1 MTFTNKNW
9 WQRAAI
15 VALGLALAQTDDGF
29 AAGPGKGGGLAGLRD
44 RLGQAERPALGGGN
58 SGKAA
63 GPRVNNSEAKPRP
76 NILEQAGRIGKPA
89 SQPQGRGGG
98 QPNLFDQLK
107 NTTAAKGP
115 RRPQEA
121 TSAKTSGRVQPTT
134 NPNLGNLLGG
144 LGNSRKPGKAGVD
157 SGRQP
162 TAANSLGQLLKDR
175 GPAVNR
181 PGKGE
186 TKSTATGLGMLKQRL
201 EQKEKAGP
209 LGAKVQNRPGGRLE
223 SLNDRLQGSSSLGRP
238 KKNTDGPKLGRPT
251 TKSPLPK
258 LGDIAAKRP
267 TERPGT
273 KIGSKTTLDSLK
285 DRVKRPG
292 DAGSKNPIVNRL
304 FPPLVGKGRKLPDL
318 TASERLGRI
327 REKIGAKEGSR
338 PALETLTGRLP
349 KTTGV
354 DLKTKLVNRPFPS
367 KVGLGGKLKELT
379 QPVGKGKIQAILG
392 AKGGSLPLLSSLLQ
406 GEPAVLDNNIVVPD
420 QTQID
425 IDNNNTVIGAQG
437 QGAVQA
443 INLAT
448 SIIDLVQTAVATNG
462 LQGTGVETL
471 GGGTVNCPP
480 VTGTVNCPPVTGT
493 VECPPMGTGGEV
505 VIDDSGDNGT
515 DIDGD
520 IEMVDG
526 EDLTDGTA
534 DDLDAG
540 LGDDVSDGTDLG
552 EDAVAE
558 YTVLV
563 VNVTAQP
570 MTYSVRREG
579 SVWGT
584 YELPT
589 GEEHRFVIPTPEL
602 DVQYT
607 TDGEPTTIT
616 VPGDHVYA
624 FAEDN
629 GTVSLFLADE
639 E

>member
-76 NILEQAGRIGKPA
+76 NIFEQAGRIGKA
-89 SQPQGRGGG
+89 TSQPQTTHQGRGSG

-107 NTTAAKGP
+107 NTAAKGP
-115 RRPQEA
+115 RRPQDSA
-121 TSAKTSGRVQPTT
+121 PAKTSGRVPPAANQ
-134 NPNLGNLLGG
+134 NLGNLLSG
-144 LGNSRKPGKAGVD
+144 LGNNRKPGKADVD
-157 SGRQP
+157 TGRQP
-162 TAANSLGQLLKDR
+162 AAASSLGQLLKDR

-181 PGKGE
+181 PVKGE
-186 TKSTATGLGMLKQRL
+186 TKSPATGLEMLKQQL
-201 EQKEKAGP
+201 GQKGNAGP
-209 LGAKVQNRPGGRLE
+209 LGAKVQNRPGGKLG
-223 SLNDRLQGSSSLGRP
+223 SQNDRLPGLSSLGRP
-238 KKNTDGPKLGRPT
+238 KKNSDGPKLGRPT
-251 TKSPLPK
+251 TKSQLPK
-258 LGDIAAKRP
+258 LGGIVAKRP
-267 TERPGT
+267 TEGPGA
-273 KIGSKTTLDSLK
+273 KMTTLDSLK
-285 DRVKRPG
+285 DRLKRPG
-292 DAGSKNPIVNRL
+292 GVGSKNPTVNRP
-304 FPPLVGKGRKLPDL
+304 FPPLVGKSGKLTDL
-318 TASERLGRI
+318 TASDRLGRI
-327 REKIGAKEGSR
+327 REKISTKQGSQR
-338 PALETLTGRLP
+338 PVLETLKGRLP
-349 KTTGV
+349 NTAGV
-354 DLKTKLVNRPFPS
+354 DLKTKLVNRPLPP

-379 QPVGKGKIQAILG
+379 QPVGQGKIQAILG
-392 AKGGSLPLLSSLLQ
+392 AKGGSLPLLSSLVQ

-425 IDNNNTVIGAQG
+425 IDNNNNNTVVGVPG

-462 LQGTGVETL
+462 IQGSGVETL
-471 GGGTVNCPP
+471 GGGTVDCPP
-480 VTGTVNCPPVTGT
+480 VTGTIDCPP
-493 VECPPMGTGGEV
+493 PGTGGEEIV
-505 VIDDSGDNGT
+505 DDSGDT
-515 DIDGD
+515 DADTDGDLEMIDG
-520 IEMVDG
+520 EEG
-526 EDLTDGTA
+526 LTDEVA
-534 DDLDAG
+534 DDVDSG
-540 LGDDVSDGTDLG
+540 LGNDVADGTELG
-552 EDAVAE
+552 DETAAD

-584 YELPT
+584 YELPA

-602 DVQYT
+602 EVQYT
-607 TDGEPTTIT
+607 TDSEPTTIT
-616 VPGDHVYA
+616 VPGDRVYA

>member
-76 NILEQAGRIGKPA
+76 NIFEQAGRIGKA
-89 SQPQGRGGG
+89 NSQPQTTQQGRGS

-107 NTTAAKGP
+107 NTAAKGP
-115 RRPQEA
+115 RRPQES
-121 TSAKTSGRVQPTT
+121 TPAKTSGRVQPTT
-134 NPNLGNLLGG
+134 NQNLGNLLGG
-144 LGNSRKPGKAGVD
+144 LGNNRRPGKAGVD
-157 SGRQP
+157 TGRQP
-162 TAANSLGQLLKDR
+162 AAASSLGQLLKDR

-181 PGKGE
+181 PVKGE
-186 TKSTATGLGMLKQRL
+186 TKSPATGLGMLKQQL
-201 EQKEKAGP
+201 GQKGNAGP
-209 LGAKVQNRPGGRLE
+209 LGAKVQNRPGGKLD
-223 SLNDRLQGSSSLGRP
+223 SLNDRLPGLSSLGRP
-238 KKNTDGPKLGRPT
+238 KNNTDGPKLGRPT

-258 LGDIAAKRP
+258 LGGIAAKRP
-267 TERPGT
+267 TEGPGAKT
-273 KIGSKTTLDSLK
+273 GIGSKTTLDSLK
-285 DRVKRPG
+285 DRLQRPG
-292 DAGSKNPIVNRL
+292 SVGSKNPNVNRP
-304 FPPLVGKGRKLPDL
+304 FPPLVGKGDKLTDL
-318 TASERLGRI
+318 TTSDSLGRI
-327 REKIGAKEGSR
+327 REKIGAKQGSQR
-338 PALETLTGRLP
+338 PVLETLKGRL
-349 KTTGV
+349 TNTAGV
-354 DLKTKLVNRPFPS
+354 DLKTKLVNRPLPS

-379 QPVGKGKIQAILG
+379 QPVGQGKIQTILG
-392 AKGGSLPLLSSLLQ
+392 AKGGSLPLLSSLVQ

-425 IDNNNTVIGAQG
+425 IDNTNNNTVVGVPS

-448 SIIDLVQTAVATNG
+448 SIIDLVQTAVVANG

-471 GGGTVNCPP
+471 GGGTVDCPP
-480 VTGTVNCPPVTGT
+480 VTGTVDCPPTGT
-493 VECPPMGTGGEV
+493 DGEV
-505 VIDDSGDNGT
+505 VIDDSGDSGSDADSNS
-515 DIDGD
+515 
-520 IEMVDG
+520 EMVDG
-526 EDLTDGTA
+526 EDLTDGTV
-534 DDLDAG
+534 DDLDSG
-540 LGDDVSDGTDLG
+540 LGDDVADGTELG
-552 EDAVAE
+552 DEAAAD

-563 VNVTAQP
+563 VNATDRP
-570 MTYSVRREG
+570 MTYSVRRAG

-584 YELPT
+584 YELPA

-602 DVQYT
+602 EVQYT
-607 TDGEPTTIT
+607 TDAEPTTIT